1 MTRNVKFLPGVIG
14 SVYLNF
20 HYSELDVPAWTE
32 VKRPQESMVIE
43 IKLIEKI
50 RLKYAVYKTRI

>member
-1 MTRNVKFLPGVIG
+1 MTRNVQLLPGVIG
-14 SVYLNF
+14 SVHLNF
-20 HYSELDVPAWTE
+20 HYSELDLPALME

-50 RLKYAVYKTRI
+50 REKYAVYKTSV